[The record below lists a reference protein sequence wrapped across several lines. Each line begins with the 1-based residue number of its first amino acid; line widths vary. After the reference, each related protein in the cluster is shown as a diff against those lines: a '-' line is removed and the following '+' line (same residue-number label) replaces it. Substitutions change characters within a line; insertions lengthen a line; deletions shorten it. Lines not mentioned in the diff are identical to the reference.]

1 MAESG
6 PKTGPQILLKKT
18 LPYLTVAVAPMC
30 WAGNI
35 VLARGVI
42 HIIPPIAFSF
52 WRWMIAFCILLPFT
66 FHLAKRDWTIA
77 RRHWKL
83 MALLGITGI
92 SCFNTLLYKAV
103 HTITAING
111 ALIQTTL
118 PAFIIVIS
126 LILFNERVG
135 WFQIAGVLSC
145 IFGAA
150 LVVLRGD
157 LETLTNLSFMQGDVL
172 MIIAVTIYA
181 LYTALIPKRP
191 SAMHPLSFVTY
202 TFGIGVLGLLPLY
215 IWEYSRIGPFEVNL
229 RVILSVLYVSVFP
242 SIVAYI
248 CWNRG
253 AQTIGPGRTGLFIN
267 FIPVFASILA
277 VIFLGESVKLYH
289 FIGMGLILTG
299 FILFN
304 QRIRRP
310 SKPK

>member
-1 MAESG
+1 MAVFGSLKNQ
-6 PKTGPQILLKKT
+6 KTLLKKIA
-18 LPYLTVAVAPMC
+18 PYMIVAVAPLC

-42 HIIPPIAFSF
+42 HMIPPIAFSF
-52 WRWMIAFCILLPFT
+52 WRWTIAFVILLPFT
-66 FHLAKRDWTIA
+66 FGLAKRDWKIA
-77 RRHWKL
+77 GKHWKL
-83 MALLGITGI
+83 LVLLGITGI

-118 PAFIIVIS
+118 PAFIILIS

-150 LVVLRGD
+150 LVVLRGNID
-157 LETLTNLSFMQGDVL
+157 TLVNLSFMQGDLL
-172 MIIAVTIYA
+172 MIIAVIVYA
-181 LYTALIPKRP
+181 VYTALIPKRP
-191 SAMHPLSFVTY
+191 SRMHGLSFVTY
-202 TFGIGVLGLLPLY
+202 TFGIGVMGLLPLY
-215 IWEYSRIGPFEVNL
+215 VWEYSRIGPFDLNPQ
-229 RVILSVLYVSVFP
+229 VIMSVLYVSIFP

-253 AQTIGPGRTGLFIN
+253 AQTIGPSRTGLFIN

-277 VIFLGESVKLYH
+277 VILLDESVKTYH

-299 FILFN
+299 FVLFN
-304 QRIRRP
+304 RRK
-310 SKPK
+310 SEINS